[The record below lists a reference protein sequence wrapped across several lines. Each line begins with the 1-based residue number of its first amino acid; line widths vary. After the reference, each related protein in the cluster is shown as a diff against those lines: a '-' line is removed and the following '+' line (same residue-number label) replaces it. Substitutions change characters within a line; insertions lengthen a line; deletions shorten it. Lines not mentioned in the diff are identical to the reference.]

1 MYCHSIT
8 EFSSEIEK
16 ILYYFVMNIFITN
29 LKSEKIMNK
38 VDVLLV
44 LFLREGAG
52 KARQGGKKIK

>member
-8 EFSSEIEK
+8 DFSSEIEK

-52 KARQGGKKIK
+52 KARGEK

>member
-1 MYCHSIT
+1 
-8 EFSSEIEK
+8 
-16 ILYYFVMNIFITN
+16 MNILITN

-52 KARQGGKKIK
+52 KVRKKNE